1 MKKTVMALS
10 MVLCLLFV
18 PCLKGFKTSV
28 RASPRTVNVP
38 GDFSSI
44 QQAVNNVS
52 SGDTILVHTGIYS
65 EHVVINKSIALVGEN
80 RDSTII
86 DGSQSGNVIYIV
98 NTANVTIEGFTVR
111 RSGTSPNCGIFVD
124 HSMYNTMMNNRII
137 DNAEGISLLS
147 SSGNVICD
155 NNISN
160 NDDGIYLFSS
170 SDNIISRNTISSS
183 TYDGIYLCYSVNN
196 VVSHNFILYNNLD
209 GISLYYSGS
218 NVIRGNTVLNNYYG
232 ITSFYSNSNN
242 TIYHNNFNN
251 THQVWGDLVNV
262 WDYDGEGNYW
272 SDYSGQDLNR
282 DGLGNVPY
290 LIGAYQDNHPL
301 MGAFSDFDVTLDGE
315 TYDVAVISNST
326 ISAFEFEIG
335 RETRNRIMRFN
346 ATSEDDAS
354 GFCRVRIP
362 TKLMNY
368 SYIVM
373 IDGEEIIPTLLNV
386 SSETYFYLYFT
397 YLHKTNAITIIYSEA
412 LHLYDELL
420 DRYLKLHMDLYNLNV
435 TYYVLLGNYDILLG
449 NYTQLQTSFNELNNS
464 CQTLVVLNITYYEL
478 LDNYVRLQKDLYNL
492 NETFNL
498 LSSDYGVLS
507 YNYSQLQ
514 TSFLGLND
522 AYQKHLADYSFLL
535 GNYGVLSYNYSQLQ
549 TSFLGLNDAYREHLM
564 EYSEQVQNLRNLT
577 YILAAVTAIF
587 IMTTIYLSKIAH
599 ARVTARTKATE
610 EK

>member
-1 MKKTVMALS
+1 MKKAVMALS

-52 SGDTILVHTGIYS
+52 SGDTIFVHTGIYS

-111 RSGTSPNCGIFVD
+111 RSGTSPNCGIFVG
-124 HSMYNTMMNNRII
+124 HSVDITIRNNRII

-183 TYDGIYLCYSVNN
+183 TYDGIYLYYSVNN
-196 VVSHNFILYNNLD
+196 VVSRNFILYNTLA

-218 NVIRGNTVLNNYYG
+218 NVIRGNTVLNNYLG
-232 ITSFYSNSNN
+232 ITSFYFNSNN

-251 THQVWGDLVNV
+251 THQVWGDLVNF
-262 WDYDGEGNYW
+262 WDHDGEGNYW

-282 DGLGNVPY
+282 DGLGDVPY
-290 LIGAYQDNHPL
+290 LIDETYRDNHPL
-301 MGAFSDFDVTLDGE
+301 MGAFSDFDVSLGGE
-315 TYDVAVISNST
+315 TYNVTVISNST
-326 ISAFEFEIG
+326 ISTFKFEIG
-335 RETRNRIMRFN
+335 RETRSRIIRFN
-346 ATSEDDAS
+346 ATGEDDAA

-368 SYIVM
+368 VHIVL

-386 SSETYFYLYFT
+386 SNETYSYLYFT

-420 DRYLKLHMDLYNLNV
+420 NRYLNL
-435 TYYVLLGNYDILLG
+435 
-449 NYTQLQTSFNELNNS
+449 QM
-464 CQTLVVLNITYYEL
+464 
-478 LDNYVRLQKDLYNL
+478 DLYNL

-498 LSSDYGVLS
+498 LSNDYGVLS

-514 TSFLGLND
+514 TSFDKLND
-522 AYQKHLADYSFLL
+522 AYK
-535 GNYGVLSYNYSQLQ
+535 
-549 TSFLGLNDAYREHLM
+549 EHLM
-564 EYSEQVQNLRNLT
+564 EYSEQVQNFRNLT
-577 YILAAVTAIF
+577 YILAAITAIF

>member
-1 MKKTVMALS
+1 VLKIQSVVATLKKAVMALS
-10 MVLCLLFV
+10 MILCLLFV
-18 PCLKGFKTSV
+18 PCLKDYKTSI
-28 RASPRTVNVP
+28 RADPGTVNVP

-52 SGDTILVHTGIYS
+52 SGDTIFVHTGIYS

-111 RSGTSPNCGIFVD
+111 GSGLYPNCGIFVD
-124 HSMYNTMMNNRII
+124 HSVYNTIMNNIVI

-160 NDDGIYLFSS
+160 NNDGICLFSS
-170 SDNIISRNTISSS
+170 SDNVISRNTISLSN
-183 TYDGIYLCYSVNN
+183 YDGIYLYYSVNN
-196 VVSHNFILYNNLD
+196 VVSRNFVLYNNLD
-209 GISLYYSGS
+209 GISLYYSSS
-218 NVIRGNTVLNNYYG
+218 NVICGNTVLNNYYG
-232 ITSFYSNSNN
+232 IISFYSNSNN

-251 THQVWGDLVNV
+251 THQVWGDLVNF
-262 WDYDGEGNYW
+262 WDHDGEGNYW

-282 DGLGNVPY
+282 DGLGDVPY
-290 LIGAYQDNHPL
+290 LIDETYRDNHPL
-301 MGAFSDFDVTLDGE
+301 MGAFSDFDVSLEGE
-315 TYDVAVISNST
+315 TYDVTVVSNST
-326 ISAFEFEIG
+326 ISTFKFEIG
-335 RETRNRIMRFN
+335 RETRNRIIRFN
-346 ATSEDDAS
+346 ATVKDDTA

-368 SYIVM
+368 SYIVL

-386 SSETYFYLYFT
+386 SNETYVYLYFT

-420 DRYLKLHMDLYNLNV
+420 NRYLKLQMDLYNLNV
-435 TYYVLLGNYDILLG
+435 TYYVLLGNYNTLLS

-464 CQTLVVLNITYYEL
+464 YQTLVILNITY
-478 LDNYVRLQKDLYNL
+478 DA
-492 NETFNL
+492 
-498 LSSDYGVLS
+498 LS

-514 TSFLGLND
+514 TSFDELE
-522 AYQKHLADYSFLL
+522 
-535 GNYGVLSYNYSQLQ
+535 
-549 TSFLGLNDAYREHLM
+549 DAYREHLM

-577 YILAAVTAIF
+577 YILAAIAAIF
-587 IMTTIYLSKIAH
+587 IVTTIYLSKRAH
-599 ARVTARTKATE
+599 ARITTKSRE
-610 EK
+610 VEGE

>member
-1 MKKTVMALS
+1 MKKAVMALS

-18 PCLKGFKTSV
+18 LCLKDFKTSV
-28 RASPRTVNVP
+28 RASPGTVNVP
-38 GDFSSI
+38 GDFNSI

-52 SGDTILVHTGIYS
+52 SGDTIFVHTGTYY
-65 EHVVINKSIALVGEN
+65 ERVVINKSIALVGEN
-80 RDSTII
+80 RGSTII

-124 HSMYNTMMNNRII
+124 HSVDITIRNNRII

-160 NDDGIYLFSS
+160 NNDGIYLFSS
-170 SDNIISRNTISSS
+170 SDNVISRNTISLSN
-183 TYDGIYLCYSVNN
+183 YDGIYLYYSVNN
-196 VVSHNFILYNNLD
+196 VLSHNFVLYNNLD

-218 NVIRGNTVLNNYYG
+218 NVIYGNTVLNNYYG
-232 ITSFYSNSNN
+232 ITSFYFNSNN

-251 THQVWGDLVNV
+251 TYQVWGDLVNF
-262 WDYDGEGNYW
+262 WDHDGEGNYW

-282 DGLGNVPY
+282 DGLGDVPY
-290 LIGAYQDNHPL
+290 LIGGIYQDSHPL
-301 MGAFSDFDVTLDGE
+301 MGAFSDFDVSLEGE
-315 TYDVAVISNST
+315 TYDVTVVSNST
-326 ISAFEFEIG
+326 ISTFEFEIG
-335 RETRNRIMRFN
+335 RETRNRIIRFN
-346 ATSEDDAS
+346 ATGEDDAA

-368 SYIVM
+368 SYIVL

-386 SSETYFYLYFT
+386 SNETYLYLYFT
-397 YLHKTNAITIIYSEA
+397 YLHKTNTITIIYSEA
-412 LHLYDELL
+412 LHLYNELL
-420 DRYLKLHMDLYNLNV
+420 NRYLK
-435 TYYVLLGNYDILLG
+435 
-449 NYTQLQTSFNELNNS
+449 
-464 CQTLVVLNITYYEL
+464 
-478 LDNYVRLQKDLYNL
+478 LQKDLYNL

-498 LSSDYGVLS
+498 LSSDYGALS

-514 TSFLGLND
+514 TIFD
-522 AYQKHLADYSFLL
+522 K
-535 GNYGVLSYNYSQLQ
+535 
-549 TSFLGLNDAYREHLM
+549 LNDAYREHLM

-577 YILAAVTAIF
+577 YILVAITAIF
-587 IMTTIYLSKIAH
+587 IVTTIYLSKTAH
-599 ARVTARTKATE
+599 ARVAARTKAIE

>member
-1 MKKTVMALS
+1 MTTLKKTVMALS
-10 MVLCLLFV
+10 MILCLLFV
-18 PCLKGFKTSV
+18 LCLKDYKTSV
-28 RASPRTVNVP
+28 RADPGTVNVP

-52 SGDTILVHTGIYS
+52 SGDTIFVHTGIYS

-80 RDSTII
+80 RYSTII

-98 NTANVTIEGFTVR
+98 TTANVTIEGFTVR

-124 HSMYNTMMNNRII
+124 HSVYITIRNNRII

-160 NDDGIYLFSS
+160 NNDGIYLLSS
-170 SDNIISRNTISSS
+170 SDNVISRNTISLSN
-183 TYDGIYLCYSVNN
+183 YDGISLYYSVNN
-196 VVSHNFILYNNLD
+196 VVSRNFVLYNNLD

-218 NVIRGNTVLNNYYG
+218 NVICGNTVLNNYLG
-232 ITSFYSNSNN
+232 ITSFYFNSNN

-251 THQVWGDLVNV
+251 TYQVWGDLVNF
-262 WDYDGEGNYW
+262 WDHDGEGNYW

-282 DGLGNVPY
+282 DGLGDVPY
-290 LIGAYQDNHPL
+290 LIGGIYQDSHPL
-301 MGAFSDFDVTLDGE
+301 MGAFSDFDVSLEGE
-315 TYDVAVISNST
+315 TYDVTVISNST
-326 ISAFEFEIG
+326 ISTFEFGIG
-335 RETRNRIMRFN
+335 RETRNRIIRFN
-346 ATSEDDAS
+346 ATGEDDAA
-354 GFCRVRIP
+354 GFCKVRIP

-368 SYIVM
+368 SYIVL

-386 SSETYFYLYFT
+386 SNETYFYLYFT
-397 YLHKTNAITIIYSEA
+397 YLHKTNTITIIYSEA

-420 DRYLKLHMDLYNLNV
+420 NRYLKLQM
-435 TYYVLLGNYDILLG
+435 
-449 NYTQLQTSFNELNNS
+449 
-464 CQTLVVLNITYYEL
+464 
-478 LDNYVRLQKDLYNL
+478 DLYNL

-514 TSFLGLND
+514 TSFD
-522 AYQKHLADYSFLL
+522 K
-535 GNYGVLSYNYSQLQ
+535 
-549 TSFLGLNDAYREHLM
+549 LNDAYREHLM

-577 YILAAVTAIF
+577 YILAAITAIF

-599 ARVTARTKATE
+599 ARVTARTKAIE

>member
-1 MKKTVMALS
+1 VVATLKKAVMALS
-10 MVLCLLFV
+10 MILCLLFV
-18 PCLKGFKTSV
+18 PCLKDYKTSI
-28 RASPRTVNVP
+28 RADPGTVNVP

-52 SGDTILVHTGIYS
+52 SGDTIFVHTGIYS

-111 RSGTSPNCGIFVD
+111 GSGLYPNCGIFVD
-124 HSMYNTMMNNRII
+124 HSVYNTIMNNIVI

-160 NDDGIYLFSS
+160 NNDGICLFSS
-170 SDNIISRNTISSS
+170 SDNVISRNTISLSN
-183 TYDGIYLCYSVNN
+183 YDGIYLYYSVNN
-196 VVSHNFILYNNLD
+196 VVSRNFVLYNNLD
-209 GISLYYSGS
+209 GISLYYSSS
-218 NVIRGNTVLNNYYG
+218 NVICGNTVLNNYYG
-232 ITSFYSNSNN
+232 IISFYSNSNN

-251 THQVWGDLVNV
+251 THQVWGDLVNF
-262 WDYDGEGNYW
+262 WDHDGEGNYW

-282 DGLGNVPY
+282 DGLGDVPY
-290 LIGAYQDNHPL
+290 LIDETYRDNHPL
-301 MGAFSDFDVTLDGE
+301 MGAFSDFDVSLEGE
-315 TYDVAVISNST
+315 TYDVTVVSNST
-326 ISAFEFEIG
+326 ISTFKFEIG
-335 RETRNRIMRFN
+335 RETRNRIIRFN
-346 ATSEDDAS
+346 ATVKDDTA

-368 SYIVM
+368 SYIVL

-386 SSETYFYLYFT
+386 SNETYVYLYFT

-420 DRYLKLHMDLYNLNV
+420 NRYLKLQMDLYNLNV
-435 TYYVLLGNYDILLG
+435 TYYVLLGNYNTLLS

-464 CQTLVVLNITYYEL
+464 YQTLVILNITY
-478 LDNYVRLQKDLYNL
+478 DA
-492 NETFNL
+492 
-498 LSSDYGVLS
+498 LS

-514 TSFLGLND
+514 TSFDELE
-522 AYQKHLADYSFLL
+522 
-535 GNYGVLSYNYSQLQ
+535 
-549 TSFLGLNDAYREHLM
+549 DAYREHLM

-577 YILAAVTAIF
+577 YILAAIAAIF
-587 IMTTIYLSKIAH
+587 IVTTIYLSKRAH
-599 ARVTARTKATE
+599 ARITTKSRE
-610 EK
+610 VEGE